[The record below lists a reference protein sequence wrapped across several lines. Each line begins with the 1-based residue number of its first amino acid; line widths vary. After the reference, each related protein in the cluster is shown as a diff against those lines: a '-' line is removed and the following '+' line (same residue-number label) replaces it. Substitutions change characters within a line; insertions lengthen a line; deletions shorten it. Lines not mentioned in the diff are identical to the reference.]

1 VDGAGECVC
10 HDVSRN
16 ECAEGCKFCGP
27 PATNSLRRRMNAQQL
42 TGLVVDE
49 ASNASEVL
57 EKGIQI
63 RCHLVCVG
71 RQLSRLNFNRIPF
84 HVLGILRAIG
94 P

>member
-1 VDGAGECVC
+1 MDAAGECVC
-10 HDVSRN
+10 RDVSRN
-16 ECAEGCKFCGP
+16 ECAEECKFCGP
-27 PATNSLRRRMNAQQL
+27 RATNSLRLNAQQL
-42 TGLVVDE
+42 AGLVVEE

-57 EKGIQI
+57 EKRIQS

-71 RQLSRLNFNRIPF
+71 RQLSRLSFNRIPF